1 MLDIDVMNRDDESWR
16 SGCVLAHD
24 EFWGI
29 ATVFIHELS
38 VRSFV
43 ADHDRDAVLALVN
56 ADRMQGQPECTSEM
70 LDQALAG
77 RSPVDSG
84 WWEELADLRVEV
96 VESAGGVVGVVSY
109 AVRPRDSCGIV
120 LWLHGREDQAV
131 VAMLVDRA
139 MDWLGECPVV
149 EAFDFASALGLGL
162 EGLPV
167 AHRPATHAA
176 LVGRGFADADLWRYM
191 YRALPA
197 PDLPRTAAFQVEQ
210 IDGDRRQLTVTAA
223 GATLAEAT
231 IGLPVGGIGVLWWIS
246 VEPAARGGGVGRALL
261 GSALDLLAGLG
272 AAGVILFVDDDEPGG
287 ERDRVA
293 ANRLYEK
300 TGFVEV
306 DRLHSYRRVRVAAG
320 DQVH

>member
-1 MLDIDVMNRDDESWR
+1 
-16 SGCVLAHD
+16 
-24 EFWGI
+24 
-29 ATVFIHELS
+29 VFIHELS

-43 ADHDRDAVLALVN
+43 AEQDRDAVLTLVN

-96 VESAGGVVGVVSY
+96 VASASGVVGVVSY
-109 AVRPRDSCGIV
+109 AVRPRDNCGIV
-120 LWLHGREDQAV
+120 LWLHGREDPAV
-131 VAMLVDRA
+131 VAMLLDSA
-139 MDWLGECPVV
+139 MDRLGECPVV

-167 AHRPATHAA
+167 AHRSATNAA
-176 LVGRGFADADLWRYM
+176 LVGRGFVDADLWRYM
-191 YRALPA
+191 YRSLPA
-197 PDLPRTAAFQVEQ
+197 PDLPRTAALHVEP
-210 IDGDRRQLTVTAA
+210 IDGDRRQLTVAAASAGAGA

-272 AAGVILFVDDDEPGG
+272 AVGVILFVDDDEPGG
-287 ERDRVA
+287 ERDRAA

-300 TGFVEV
+300 AGFVEV
-306 DRLHSYRRVRVAAG
+306 DRLHSYRFVRVATG
-320 DQVH
+320 SQEH